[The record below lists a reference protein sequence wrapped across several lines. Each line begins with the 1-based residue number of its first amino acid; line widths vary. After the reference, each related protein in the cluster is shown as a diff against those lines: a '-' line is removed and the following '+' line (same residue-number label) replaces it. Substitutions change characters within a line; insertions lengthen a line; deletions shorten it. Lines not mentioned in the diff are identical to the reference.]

1 MKKMNDNMNKVVTE
15 EDLRAVAERN
25 EQRVREVIKAMGDKY
40 LLHPKNHIK
49 LVKCKTIYERKADQA
64 NC

>member
-1 MKKMNDNMNKVVTE
+1 MNDNMNKVVTE

-49 LVKCKTIYERKADQA
+49 PVKCKTIYERQA
-64 NC
+64 NQSYS